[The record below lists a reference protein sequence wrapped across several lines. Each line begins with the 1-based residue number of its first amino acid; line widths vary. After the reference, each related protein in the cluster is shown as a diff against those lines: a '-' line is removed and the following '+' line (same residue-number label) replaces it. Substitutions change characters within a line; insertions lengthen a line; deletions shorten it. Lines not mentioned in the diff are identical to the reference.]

1 LAKQTK
7 YSLSVEDVYSH
18 YDEMLETTAML
29 AWNTS
34 YSAYTFAFHLNQLYG
49 LELQR
54 RDDICLSTLK
64 EEIQCSVY
72 SYDDMVNHL
81 SFYLIENGLSSRQ
94 QVQELSYFDKTLLI
108 HGPES
113 FDRAQ
118 QIYDDLNAPERTE
131 TDLIAMQR
139 EALRLSFVN
148 SGIVESESFDF
159 SDPDEPRSSMI
170 APNTTPNKKQQAFL
184 DFQMKYIQG
193 IFVELDDILVDFD

>member
-1 LAKQTK
+1 MAKQTK

-118 QIYDDLNAPERTE
+118 QIYDDLNAPERVE